1 MDCHGRIFY
10 IDHKNHKT
18 TWQKPCVEM
27 LVDSRRRDTRD
38 EECQVQDSEC
48 STSSKWLIVLF
59 CAMLFWL
66 ITINWSS
73 LAAIISNLQNTF
85 FAFRDNE
92 EEKCSGSVSG
102 GDYRV
107 LTSTPSQKQ
116 SRLQL
121 DKRYLSI
128 RKTIF
133 SKSDSSTSGNEN
145 FPNSLL
151 DGPES
156 KNSLPAVI
164 AAPSISPEH
173 QRMLLLKVWLLN

>member
-18 TWQKPCVEM
+18 TWQKPCLEI
-27 LVDSRRRDTRD
+27 LVDNRRRNKRD
-38 EECQVQDSEC
+38 EECQIQDPEC
-48 STSSKWLIVLF
+48 STSSKRLFVLY
-59 CAMLFWL
+59 CAMIFWL
-66 ITINWSS
+66 IRSS
-73 LAAIISNLQNTF
+73 LAAIITNVQNTF
-85 FAFRDNE
+85 FDFRDNE
-92 EEKCSGSVSG
+92 EEKCSGSVPG

-133 SKSDSSTSGNEN
+133 SKSESSTSGNEK

-164 AAPSISPEH
+164 ASPSISPEH
-173 QRMLLLKVWLLN
+173 QRMLLLKVWLTICIT